1 MKKLFGILALALL
14 IISSNGIAKAYAD
27 AVSDYP
33 KKEIT
38 IVVPWNPGGTN
49 DLMAR
54 AMQPVFKKM
63 YDVDIV
69 VKNVPGGG
77 SAVGILEAQNARPDG
92 YTLGI
97 ATSSYIALVAQGRV
111 AAPLDSAA
119 NMMGIAEE
127 PVCMVIKNNG
137 KYASAQDV
145 INATKAASGQI
156 SVGIPGSNNVNQ
168 AYATLLQE
176 KIGAEFNFIA
186 FDGGSRV
193 VAELIGGHID
203 CGILKPSEV
212 MNQIKAGELKI
223 VGVFNKNGIPLLP
236 EVPTFDS
243 LGYDV
248 FRLGN
253 IQQMAYLMGPKK
265 IDPAIQAKIIEMFT
279 GVIKSGDYRKF
290 ADSVGIVINP
300 ISGDEFTEYFKEVS
314 EGLEKASKDIFTK

>member
-1 MKKLFGILALALL
+1 MKKLIYFLALSLMF
-14 IISSNGIAKAYAD
+14 IAFSDVAQA
-27 AVSDYP
+27 AAATDYP
-33 KKEIT
+33 DKEIT
-38 IVVPWNPGGTN
+38 IIVPWNPGGTN

-63 YDVDIV
+63 YNVDLV

-92 YTLGI
+92 YTLGL

-111 AAPLDSAA
+111 SAPLDSAA
-119 NMMGIAEE
+119 NLMCVAEE
-127 PVCMVIKNNG
+127 PVCMVVKSNG
-137 KYASAQDV
+137 KYSSAQEV
-145 INATKAASGQI
+145 INAAKAAPGKV

-176 KIGAEFNFIA
+176 KIGTQFNFIA

-193 VAELIGGHID
+193 IAEIIGGHID
-203 CGILKPSEV
+203 CGILKPSET
-212 MNQIKAGELKI
+212 MAQIKAGELKI
-223 VGVFNKNGIPLLP
+223 VGVFNKDGIPLLP
-236 EVPTFDS
+236 EVPTFAS

-265 IDPAIQAKIIEMFT
+265 IAPEIQAKIVEMFT
-279 GVIKSGDYRKF
+279 AVISSEDYQKL
-290 ADSVGIVINP
+290 ADSVGIVVHP
-300 ISGDEFTEYFKEVS
+300 VSGAAFTKYFNEVS
-314 EGLEKASKDIFTK
+314 AGLEKASKDIFTK